1 MSPVL
6 FSLTPFRGSLKYTF
20 NFFNELSVVFW
31 LVCSLSGLELSM
43 AQPYKLHFF
52 KKRFYFIFY
61 LCIGVFYVCVCLVPV
76 EANRGHRIP
85 REEGDR
91 EGCEDSELGAEP

>member
-1 MSPVL
+1 MFFFFLVGWFILCLVL
-6 FSLTPFRGSLKYTF
+6 NSLWPSLASYI
-20 NFFNELSVVFW
+20 
-31 LVCSLSGLELSM
+31 
-43 AQPYKLHFF
+43 F
-52 KKRFYFIFY
+52 KKGFFLFFY

-76 EANRGHRIP
+76 EANRGCRIP